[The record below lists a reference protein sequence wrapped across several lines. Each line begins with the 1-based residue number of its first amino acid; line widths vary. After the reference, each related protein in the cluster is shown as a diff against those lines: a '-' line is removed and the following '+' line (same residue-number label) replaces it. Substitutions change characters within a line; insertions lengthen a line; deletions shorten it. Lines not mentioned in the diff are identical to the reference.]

1 MSAISQPSNSFIP
14 AFLRDSRV
22 LQAIGQFVFL
32 ILLVLAISQLVA
44 GVNEQLQAKNLT
56 PNFSFLNN
64 PAGFDIGEKPDWYTR
79 DNSYGEAYIVGVIN
93 TLRVVSV
100 GLVAT
105 TLLGILFG
113 IFLLSSN
120 WLLRTISRAYVE
132 ILRNTPL
139 LVQLFVWYFIVMF
152 SLPQIRDAIALPPE
166 GRAFI
171 AIRLIAY
178 VVEYLAVRRYVR
190 RFLVDA
196 PRRIVLMYGSIAAI
210 VVTEI
215 AFHFL
220 PESYALGDFVNSGF
234 LVYVAISVVAFAAA
248 WFYLHGNLRYQ
259 ILAIVG
265 GQFFA
270 IMLFYFG
277 VWPAS
282 SLRPD
287 VYPAVY
293 ISIRGFAFPE
303 ILPTNRFVPWVGF
316 VTVGLVLAGI
326 MWAYFGRINETTGRV
341 IPRGRYALISIIG
354 FTVIGWLIVGLEP
367 LPTQI
372 PVDQDGTVVF
382 MPLQDAQEQNLL
394 SPEDVQ
400 LYSTQPILINL
411 PQERRNRGGILTGF
425 NDATQI
431 SPEFMALFLGLVI
444 YTSAFI
450 AEIVRAGIQAV
461 PRGQIEAA
469 RSIGLSTT
477 QTLNMIVLPQAL
489 RVIIPPLT
497 NQYLNIAKNSS
508 LALAIAYADLFQIMT
523 TSMNQSGQSVTGIA
537 IIMVTYLSMSLI
549 ISLVMNLINS
559 RFQLVTR

>member
-1 MSAISQPSNSFIP
+1 MSAISQPSRSIIP

-22 LQAIGQFVFL
+22 LQVIGQIIFL
-32 ILLVLAISQLVA
+32 ILLVLALSQLVA

-79 DNSYGEAYIVGVIN
+79 DNTYLEAFIVGVTN

-113 IFLLSSN
+113 IFLLSNN

-139 LVQLFVWYFIVMF
+139 LVQLFAWYFIVMF
-152 SLPQIRDAIALPPE
+152 SLPQIRDAIAFPQE

-171 AIRLIAY
+171 AVRLLLY
-178 VVEYLAVRRYVR
+178 VVVYFAMRRYVR
-190 RFLVDA
+190 PFSVDA
-196 PRRIVLMYGSIAAI
+196 PRRIALTYGTITTIVAA
-210 VVTEI
+210 EL

-220 PESYALGDFVNSGF
+220 PESYGDLTNVSFLAYAAVSIVGFV
-234 LVYVAISVVAFAAA
+234 VA
-248 WFYLHGNLRYQ
+248 WFYLHGNLRWP
-259 ILAIVG
+259 ILGVVG
-265 GQFFA
+265 GQFLA
-270 IMLFYFG
+270 GLLFYFG
-277 VWPAS
+277 VLPNS
-282 SLRPD
+282 GFRLD
-287 VYPAVY
+287 VYPAIY

-303 ILPTNRFVPWVGF
+303 ILPTNRFVAWAVF

-326 MWAYFGRINETTGRV
+326 MWGYFGRITETTGRV
-341 IPRGRYALISIIG
+341 IPRGRYALLAIIG
-354 FTVIGWLIVGLEP
+354 FTVAGWLLVGIEP
-367 LPTQI
+367 LPTQV
-372 PVDQDGTVVF
+372 PVDQDGTIVL
-382 MPLQDAQEQNLL
+382 MPLEEARTQDLL
-394 SPEDVQ
+394 SAEDVR
-400 LYSTQPILINL
+400 LYSTQPILLTL
-411 PQERRNRGGILTGF
+411 PQERRNRGGVLTGF
-425 NDATQI
+425 NNATQI
-431 SPEFMALFLGLVI
+431 SPEYMALLLGLVI

-469 RSIGLSTT
+469 RSIGLSTA

-497 NQYLNIAKNSS
+497 NQYLNLAKNSS
-508 LALAIAYADLFQIMT
+508 LALAIAFADMFQIMT
-523 TSMNQSGQSVTGIA
+523 TTMNQSGQSVTGIT
-537 IIMVTYLSMSLI
+537 IIMIGYLTMSLV
-549 ISLVMNLINS
+549 ISLVMNLVNS